1 MLRLSMMLTPGL
13 GKTVIGCSEPGRN
26 LNISRP
32 PLYHLTLYTC
42 SPWLSYWHS
51 RQTDWPPRP
60 KGGTLTSVRV
70 RASTLSWQREAK
82 QGLTDLAPQVS
93 LEEEGAVAVLQ
104 LSQVTRH
111 EAGQYVCSA
120 DNGHQS
126 QPVTERVRLH
136 VEFPPE
142 LSVQHHVVTT
152 SLGAEVELTCIVH
165 AYPHAQLSWKKVNR
179 RPRDDT
185 FNNL

>member
-1 MLRLSMMLTPGL
+1 MTPSEGLVLRAGQSTRLRCEAVSG
-13 GKTVIGCSEPGRN
+13 S
-26 LNISRP
+26 
-32 PLYHLTLYTC
+32 
-42 SPWLSYWHS
+42 
-51 RQTDWPPRP
+51 PRP
-60 KGGTLTSVRV
+60 R
-70 RASTLSWQREAK
+70 LSWQREAK

-93 LEEEGAVAVLQ
+93 LEEDGAVAVLQ

-142 LSVQHHVVTT
+142 LSVENHVVTT